1 MQKASA
7 TLMAR
12 KFSEFLS
19 KVEHGRS
26 IRVLKHGRTVA
37 RLVPDCDFM
46 EGRRAAEIFAGH
58 SGDAAVA
65 DAIAK
70 EISRLRQEEDNRR
83 LLALELINLPT
94 THATW
99 KSRA

>member
-12 KFSEFLS
+12 KFSEFLG

-26 IRVLKHGRTVA
+26 IQVLKHGRAVA

-46 EGRRAAEIFAGH
+46 DGKSAAELFRGH
-58 SGDAAVA
+58 FGDAGTA

-70 EISRLRQEEDNRR
+70 ELAKLKDEETDA
-83 LLALELINLPT
+83 LA
-94 THATW
+94 H
-99 KSRA
+99 